1 MHLERRQRV
10 FDRRDDCRRRRYRPA
25 LAGALDA
32 ERIERADSLDMDDG
46 ASRHVSRCVR
56 TA

>member
-32 ERIERADSLDMDDG
+32 ERIEGLTISTWTMVHIGTSVANG
-46 ASRHVSRCVR
+46 SR
-56 TA
+56 